1 MNVLHYSFS
10 LSACP
15 KCHLL
20 ICQHTSLANL
30 EFDSLPQPI
39 TECSNPTIS
48 TQHDLE
54 NPYQQLSSHGTNF
67 YIFPSTI
74 SDTRHSWTTFGTQS
88 IESIHTLNN
97 LSFNN
102 ETISDAI
109 PFANENIIQSSLSLN
124 QIVRTQSEKFK
135 SSIDLAKS
143 LSYSTSFSHIKHE
156 DNSIKKSSRYLNR
169 SFFLILILIFS
180 YLITNTIDIV
190 LIYIYYHTNY
200 LYLIS
205 FISTIILCD
214 MILWMNN
221 LIQLKTLPSYL
232 LLIPF
237 IIRLYLLY
245 ELVELLTMAFDNN
258 DNIEIFDS
266 SSSTSSSTATTIT
279 VETTISQTTNS
290 PINNRQLST
299 YTIRKQRLFYYLTLF
314 YLVHTG
320 FFTFINFYFWSNNFE
335 PSTKSVLNMDYFIPQ
350 WTLNDDLLSTTT
362 DTITTY
368 ASTMYL
374 EMNPEHSAR
383 RTMFTNWTQYLFS
396 SYIPL
401 SIRLPS
407 SSLFVL
413 ISISYYLIINY
424 SFISTFLIFKRF
436 SLFIIPS
443 ILSHLCLILTRIYTF
458 IFLFRFNIWWLP
470 ISFLL
475 IHIILLIILLF
486 DQFKYQHKR
495 NTIFLQIIFSLLT
508 QNSIDNISIHA
519 LISIENISIFIY
531 RLYLEIISFDYNDT
545 VLRLIIFLT
554 ILISIQIIGF
564 IFDILSKNILY
575 RTKSIIKL

>member
-1 MNVLHYSFS
+1 
-10 LSACP
+10 
-15 KCHLL
+15 
-20 ICQHTSLANL
+20 
-30 EFDSLPQPI
+30 
-39 TECSNPTIS
+39 
-48 TQHDLE
+48 
-54 NPYQQLSSHGTNF
+54 
-67 YIFPSTI
+67 
-74 SDTRHSWTTFGTQS
+74 
-88 IESIHTLNN
+88 IHTLNN

-143 LSYSTSFSHIKHE
+143 LSYSTSFSHIKRE
-156 DNSIKKSSRYLNR
+156 DNLIKKSYRYLNR

-279 VETTISQTTNS
+279 FETMISQTTNS
-290 PINNRQLST
+290 PINKRQLSS
-299 YTIRKQRLFYYLTLF
+299 YKIRKQRLFYYLTLF

-362 DTITTY
+362 DTITTS
-368 ASTMYL
+368 ASTM
-374 EMNPEHSAR
+374 
-383 RTMFTNWTQYLFS
+383 
-396 SYIPL
+396 
-401 SIRLPS
+401 
-407 SSLFVL
+407 
-413 ISISYYLIINY
+413 
-424 SFISTFLIFKRF
+424 
-436 SLFIIPS
+436 
-443 ILSHLCLILTRIYTF
+443 
-458 IFLFRFNIWWLP
+458 
-470 ISFLL
+470 
-475 IHIILLIILLF
+475 
-486 DQFKYQHKR
+486 
-495 NTIFLQIIFSLLT
+495 
-508 QNSIDNISIHA
+508 
-519 LISIENISIFIY
+519 
-531 RLYLEIISFDYNDT
+531 
-545 VLRLIIFLT
+545 
-554 ILISIQIIGF
+554 
-564 IFDILSKNILY
+564 
-575 RTKSIIKL
+575 